1 MRRFRRLLIGRL
13 LGGDV
18 RRWLIYFG
26 VTFGWRQLRKITSP
40 EPELVYR
47 ARLRPGE
54 QVAMATSKPLP
65 RHLRTKR
72 VRKALEAAARAD
84 VAAATS

>member
-26 VTFGWRQLRKITSP
+26 VTFGWRQVRKITSP
-40 EPELVYR
+40 QPELVYR
-47 ARLRPGE
+47 AKLGPGG

-65 RHLRTKR
+65 RHLRTKQL
-72 VRKALEAAARAD
+72 RKALEAAARAD
-84 VAAATS
+84 LAATTS